1 MSLSSIWEALGG
13 VGLFVLGMKFMSDG
27 LQKIAGERLRR
38 FLERS
43 TGNRL
48 TAALMGSCLAS
59 LLQSSSTASIL
70 VIGFVN
76 AGLVSLYQ
84 ALAVLMG
91 TGIGATLVIQFIA
104 FNISFFAL
112 PTIFVGVIL
121 KFFGRNKRL
130 INMGDL
136 LV

>member
-1 MSLSSIWEALGG
+1 MPLSSIWEALGG
-13 VGLFVLGMKFMSDG
+13 LGLFILGMKSMSEG
-27 LQKIAGERLRR
+27 LQKLAGERLRK
-38 FLERS
+38 FLEKT

-59 LLQSSSTASIL
+59 LLQSSSAASVL

-91 TGIGATLVIQFIA
+91 TGIGATLLVQFIA
-104 FNISFFAL
+104 FDISNFAL
-112 PTIFVGVIL
+112 PTIFAGVFL
-121 KFFGRNKRL
+121 KFFG
-130 INMGDL
+130 
-136 LV
+136 